1 MVLAALPLSRR
12 TVLRTLGA
20 GVVTATATSAD
31 AATEWTLFSSQPR
44 SDPAPLAT
52 IKRMSDEMP
61 ARSSGALSI
70 SVRMAGSLPIRS
82 TAVTAAVADGRVQLG
97 EDIYYVSTLPA
108 AGALRLPGLIV
119 NDDHLRIAQPIQ
131 RAFLDTLFA
140 KHKAQLIGYY
150 MTPPQVIFTVRPVA
164 GIDDLRGM
172 VIRTTTQDQ
181 AEAVHRMGALAITM
195 VTDDVLAALESG
207 TLHGVFGTAVG
218 AGLVWAGRLRF
229 GCRIT
234 PVRSDGVILVNRAA
248 MAALAKPVSQV
259 ITNFGADLAA
269 ALTIALAADE
279 AGAFSELTGGGFM
292 MAQPR
297 PDDLI
302 ASARRLTPYWEAI
315 SLARGKEASDNL
327 AALRLALGR

>member
-1 MVLAALPLSRR
+1 MVLALSRR
-12 TVLRTLGA
+12 TVLRALGGA
-20 GVVTATATSAD
+20 AMTATATTAD
-31 AATEWTLFSSQPR
+31 AATEWSLFSSQPR

-52 IKRMSDEMP
+52 INRLSDEMP
-61 ARSSGALSI
+61 ARSSRALSI
-70 SVRMAGSLPIRS
+70 AVKMAGSLPIRS

-97 EDIYYVSTLPA
+97 DDIYYVSTLPA
-108 AGALRLPGLIV
+108 AGALRLPGLIATE
-119 NDDHLRIAQPIQ
+119 DHLRIALPIQ
-131 RAFLDTLFA
+131 RAFLNTLFA

-150 MTPPQVIFTVRPVA
+150 MTPPQVIFTVRAVA

-181 AEAVHRMGALAITM
+181 AEAVHRLGALATTM
-195 VTDDVLAALESG
+195 VSDDVSAALDAG

-218 AGLVWAGRLRF
+218 AGRVWAGKLRF

-234 PVRSDGVILVNRAA
+234 PVRSDGVILANRAA
-248 MAALAKPVSQV
+248 MATLEKPLAQV
-259 ITNFGADLAA
+259 VMTFGADLAA
-269 ALTIALAADE
+269 ALNTALAADE
-279 AGAFSELTGGGFM
+279 ATALTELTGGGFK

-315 SLARGKEASDNL
+315 SLARGKDASDIL
-327 AALRLALGR
+327 ATLRLALDR